1 MHLFGRLSRSAL
13 LADPWVG
20 GRIYSRSVIAF
31 ALLYGEQPDVVNDL
45 YMTRASH
52 APQER
57 RGGRG
62 EQGGVAPRYELV
74 LAGGTLLDPA
84 QGTYAVTNVAFAGGE
99 VAALDPRI
107 RPAEA
112 VETVDCAGLIVAPGM
127 IDLHVHVFYGVSHY
141 GIEPD
146 PHCVAKGVTTAVDAG
161 SAGADTFPGFRK
173 YVIDVAATRLYACL
187 NISSQGMLSA
197 AVGELEDLR
206 YASVPKAVAM
216 IEQHRD
222 VILGVKVRLTRN
234 QIVSLDAG
242 MRPLYLAREAAD
254 AVRLPIMVHPQ
265 EAWCESLDD
274 ILALMRRGDILTHC
288 FHGSSHGILD
298 GAGRIRRSVHAAI
311 ERGVIFDVGHG
322 RGSFSWQV
330 AERAMRQG
338 VQAQTISSDL
348 HAYNVNG
355 PAFDLATTVS
365 KFLHLGLPLGEALRK
380 VTATP
385 AETLGM
391 ADRIG
396 TLRPGAWGDAVA
408 FELREGA
415 FNLEDS
421 HGEVRVGRQRLVPR
435 IVVRG
440 GRVYR
445 ESASARAAR
454 HHHHDHADQASP
466 PWRTGK

>member
-1 MHLFGRLSRSAL
+1 MAARYDL
-13 LADPWVG
+13 L
-20 GRIYSRSVIAF
+20 
-31 ALLYGEQPDVVNDL
+31 L
-45 YMTRASH
+45 T
-52 APQER
+52 
-57 RGGRG
+57 
-62 EQGGVAPRYELV
+62 
-74 LAGGTLLDPA
+74 GGTVLDPA
-84 QGTYAVTNVAFAGGE
+84 AGVRSAADVAFAGGR
-99 VAALDPRI
+99 VAAVGDGLSR
-107 RPAEA
+107 AGA
-112 VETVDCAGLIVAPGM
+112 AETVDCAGLIVAPGM
-127 IDLHVHVFYGVSHY
+127 IDLHVHVFYGISHY

-173 YVIDVAATRLYACL
+173 YVIDVAATRLFARL

-197 AVGELEDLR
+197 EVGELEDLR
-206 YASVPKAVAM
+206 YASVPKAIAT

-234 QIVSLDAG
+234 QIVSREAG

-274 ILALMRRGDILTHC
+274 ILAVMRGGDILTHC
-288 FHGSSHGILD
+288 FHGLSHGILD
-298 GAGRIRRSVHAAI
+298 ADGTVRRSVREAM
-311 ERGVIFDVGHG
+311 ERGVVFDVGHG

-330 AERAMRQG
+330 AERALAQG
-338 VQAQTISSDL
+338 VQPQTISSDL

-365 KFLHLGLPLGEALRK
+365 KFLHLGLPLDDALRK

-396 TLRPGAWGDAVA
+396 TLRVGAWGDAVA
-408 FELREGA
+408 FALLEGRFDLR
-415 FNLEDS
+415 DS
-421 HGEVRVGRQRLVPR
+421 HGEVRIGRQRLVPR
-435 IVVRG
+435 TVVRG

-445 ESASARAAR
+445 EPPAGADVRRAQQQ
-454 HHHHDHADQASP
+454 HHHAP
-466 PWRTGK
+466 

>member
-1 MHLFGRLSRSAL
+1 MAMFTRGARVPKQIR
-13 LADPWVG
+13 PPCG
-20 GRIYSRSVIAF
+20 GTA
-31 ALLYGEQPDVVNDL
+31 
-45 YMTRASH
+45 T
-52 APQER
+52 QER
-57 RGGRG
+57 RLRRG
-62 EQGGVAPRYELV
+62 EQGGVAPRFDLV
-74 LAGGTLLDPA
+74 LAGGTLVDPA
-84 QGTYAVTNVAFAGGE
+84 QGTRAVTNVAFAGGE
-99 VAALDPRI
+99 VAAVDARI
-107 RPAEA
+107 ARADA
-112 VETVDCAGLIVAPGM
+112 AETVDCAGLIVAPGM

-173 YVIDVAATRLYACL
+173 YVIDVAATRLYARL

-197 AVGELEDLR
+197 AVGELDDLR
-206 YASVPKAVAM
+206 YASVPKAIAT

-234 QIVSLDAG
+234 QIVSAQAG

-274 ILALMRRGDILTHC
+274 ILAVMRAGDILTHC
-288 FHGSSHGILD
+288 FHGLSHGILD
-298 GAGRIRRSVHAAI
+298 GDGKVRRSVHDAM
-311 ERGVIFDVGHG
+311 ERGVVFDVGHG

-338 VQAQTISSDL
+338 VQPQTISSDL
-348 HAYNVNG
+348 HAYNVDG

-365 KFLHLGLPLGEALRK
+365 KFLHLGLPLEDALRK

-385 AETLGM
+385 ASTLGM
-391 ADRIG
+391 AGRIG

-421 HGEVRVGRQRLVPR
+421 HGEVRVGRHRLAPK

-440 GRVYR
+440 GAVYR
-445 ESASARAAR
+445 APAAGRPVHR
-454 HHHHDHADQASP
+454 HHRHAE
-466 PWRTGK
+466 